1 MHSEIDGIIDD
12 HNQALIDAEQE
23 KQTAINDY
31 EKRLVNLNEKMSR
44 KQLQLQEKSNDI
56 ENLRR
61 ENGKDLNHSAMDS

>member
-61 ENGKDLNHSAMDS
+61 ENGKDFNHSAMDS